1 MNTNRRNLITGTAL
15 APLALLP
22 AGLAARPATSS
33 GRTALPNVML
43 TTHQN
48 RRVRFYDDL
57 VGGNRIVVINFM
69 YAQCDDICP
78 GATANLALV
87 QQALGARVGREVFM
101 YSITLEPQKDT
112 PAVLA
117 HYAKGFDIKPGW
129 SFLTGAPADVER
141 LRRALRFVDRNRALD
156 RDRRQHTG
164 MVRIG
169 NDALDRWTACPA
181 LLKPAQ
187 LAREIMWVG
196 LRAASEAG

>member
-1 MNTNRRNLITGTAL
+1 
-15 APLALLP
+15 
-22 AGLAARPATSS
+22 
-33 GRTALPNVML
+33 ML